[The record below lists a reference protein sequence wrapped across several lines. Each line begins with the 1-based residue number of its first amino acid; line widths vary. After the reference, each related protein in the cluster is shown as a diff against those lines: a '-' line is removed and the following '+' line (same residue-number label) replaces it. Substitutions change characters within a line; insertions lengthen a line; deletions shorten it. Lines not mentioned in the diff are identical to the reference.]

1 MIILHRLKAPWGVR
15 SFLVSGNVASK
26 RPNMLISLLQF
37 HMMKQAPCHLFAPIK
52 DETHFATTC
61 IQNKA
66 GKNPFL
72 FRLLILDVSHQ
83 IFNMIRNEPMVSFII
98 MAFFINLDKGYFMS
112 QKRAR
117 YTVKQTTIRQQIDQ
131 LFLVLPDL
139 IVKVT
144 PPPKGLKAVDKESLT
159 GNG

>member
-26 RPNMLISLLQF
+26 RPNMLSSLLQF
-37 HMMKQAPCHLFAPIK
+37 HMMKQAPCHLFVPIK
-52 DETHFATTC
+52 DETHFVTTC

-72 FRLLILDVSHQ
+72 FRLLDVSHQ
-83 IFNMIRNEPMVSFII
+83 IFKMIRNDQSQWCHLSQHQLFLT
-98 MAFFINLDKGYFMS
+98 NLDRGYFMS
-112 QKRAR
+112 QGRAH
-117 YTVKQTTIRQQIDQ
+117 YTVEQTAIRQQIDQ
-131 LFLVLPDL
+131 LFFVLPDL
-139 IVKVT
+139 IVSVT
-144 PPPKGLKAVDKESLT
+144 PPLKGLKAVDKESL